1 MIDVACGPGLEG
13 GPDYFETYF
22 PSDAFPNYGWSSLPP
37 ELPAQAWTTE
47 TTHRD
52 GQQGGLPLTVK
63 QGVAV
68 YQIPCDFTGESG
80 AIRHAEIF
88 LYPAQD
94 TSALHAVH
102 H

>member
-1 MIDVACGPGLEG
+1 MIDLTSLPGFDA

-52 GQQGGLPLTVK
+52 GQHRGLPFSVK
-63 QGVAV
+63 QDAAV
-68 YQIPCDFTGESG
+68 CRNLCDFTC
-80 AIRHAEIF
+80 
-88 LYPAQD
+88 Q
-94 TSALHAVH
+94 SAPSLQVEFFFCRRQVLALVYSVR
-102 H
+102 